1 MSTRFQIP
9 TMPPYEVLKSE
20 KNRDVLL
27 VDGYLFW
34 FDRATPRGRKYWKCI
49 YCYRSHEG
57 DVKNRCISRVITS
70 PGDPIAMVCKG
81 HNHEKDTMLVE
92 VSFGILYFKF
102 TWFDFYCFPESGT
115 QCLIDGS

>member
-1 MSTRFQIP
+1 
-9 TMPPYEVLKSE
+9 MPPYEVLKSE

-70 PGDPIAMVCKG
+70 PGDPVAMVCKG
-81 HNHEKDTMLVE
+81 HNHERDTMLVE
-92 VSFGILYFKF
+92 QMFSKLC
-102 TWFDFYCFPESGT
+102 TTESKREN
-115 QCLIDGS
+115 LKKN